1 MKRLFSFLFILLAA
15 GITASAREVTK
26 AALGPVQYEVRYIW
40 GGMNSKVADATISL
54 EEGSW
59 GSQTAYHS
67 HVVIRANSIFRLFM
81 SADYLVDTY
90 MTKPGREPLYFINPV
105 KRNGQNGKYEYVY
118 DKAAKEIR
126 SNTVLPPEDPVK
138 ASFPLD
144 GKTMDLVSL
153 LQYVRF
159 QDIPS
164 GSKQAM
170 HVLMVGH
177 SIAGTLFNE
186 GNDTERYPG
195 KTAERFRLKLTER
208 GLMKNGAGKEIVV
221 WCSTGT
227 DRRILG
233 LEVALSNSSTM
244 VVTIAE

>member
-1 MKRLFSFLFILLAA
+1 MKRLFSFLLVLLAA
-15 GITASAREVTK
+15 GVSVSARDVSK
-26 AALGPVQYEVRYIW
+26 AALGSVQYEVRYLW
-40 GGMNSKVADATISL
+40 GGINSKVADATISL

-81 SADYLVDTY
+81 SADYLVDSY
-90 MTKPGREPLYFINPV
+90 LSKPGREPLYFINPV
-105 KRNGQNGKYEYVY
+105 KRNGQNGKYEYIY

-126 SNTVLPPEDPVK
+126 SNTVLPPEAPVK
-138 ASFPLD
+138 ATFPLD

-164 GSKQAM
+164 GGKQSM

-233 LEVALSNSSTM
+233 LEVALSDSSTM